1 MTQVEFDEEQQR
13 LRRLVGLPSP
23 VRSAAEDQTAG
34 TDPIIVPKP
43 KLPVRQQ
50 AGQLDVDRKL
60 IALPCANCGASISDA
75 EAVYCPRCGERVV
88 DEESEAVAKRMWT
101 VDRRFVGVALVLA
114 GLVLQFD
121 ELEGVLLGGFTQV
134 VGLAMAVVGL
144 LLLVW
149 RVNRRL
155 LGGSVLIVVALLL
168 VPVGLLAGWPVA
180 DNQPGLLAAVPIW
193 GMAVAL
199 FVVSVKAV
207 RRVFHDRRVSGVRTN
222 LDIPR
227 SVWFLL
233 SAVFIALAVSLNPLT
248 LRIVSVVIAVA
259 LLFGGVRFGTT
270 RPQT

>member
-1 MTQVEFDEEQQR
+1 M
-13 LRRLVGLPSP
+13 
-23 VRSAAEDQTAG
+23 
-34 TDPIIVPKP
+34 
-43 KLPVRQQ
+43 
-50 AGQLDVDRKL
+50 
-60 IALPCANCGASISDA
+60 
-75 EAVYCPRCGERVV
+75 
-88 DEESEAVAKRMWT
+88 
-101 VDRRFVGVALVLA
+101 DRRFVGVALVLA

-134 VGLAMAVVGL
+134 VGLAMAVAGL

-168 VPVGLLAGWPVA
+168 VPVGLLAAWPVA
-180 DNQPGLLAAVPIW
+180 DTTPGLVAAVPIW
-193 GMAVAL
+193 GMAVVL
-199 FVVSVKAV
+199 FVVAVKAI
-207 RRVFHDRRVSGVRTN
+207 RPVFHDRRASGVRTN